1 MCDIVRPAVFLFV
14 PFLVFGEV
22 MGVAYGKTLEFTLS
36 DWKGEPGI
44 PEGWAGNKVSFAG
57 DTYSDGMKFASS
69 GSYLQSP
76 QFGFALRSVK
86 ALVCCNS
93 ADAPKRLTFF
103 AMSEGEKSGE
113 GSPFD
118 FSNQSGIYNW
128 QTKEVECETDSFR
141 IEIVG
146 SDSRVNW
153 YVLKLSVELDET
165 RPIWHEVVPDSEV
178 EPTMGLSNC
187 WKVSEFKKTGGGKFA
202 RVADFS
208 FAENVK
214 SRSVWTNGESIDS
227 FYAFSSEVAV
237 SNIYPS
243 TYKSSVNGLY
253 AVLTNEDDLTI
264 CAIGLQA
271 TDRKQMELL
280 LPIKLD
286 AERKIKRLTVEFRG
300 WEPKVGSAQ
309 STTLQFHWCA
319 VDSLEA
325 IEFADWFY
333 VQAGDYSGGDMDTQ
347 RSVQIPGQDLRNK
360 KFIGLKWCVKNQANS
375 SLLAIS
381 DLRVT
386 AEVSQSG
393 TVLSI
398 R

>member
-1 MCDIVRPAVFLFV
+1 MAINPQKKAAMKAFALAAMF
-14 PFLVFGEV
+14 FAF
-22 MGVAYGKTLEFTLS
+22 AAHGKALEFNLS
-36 DWKGEPGI
+36 DWKEGSGI
-44 PEGWAGNKVSFAG
+44 PEGWTTNKVFFAG
-57 DTYSDGMKFASS
+57 DSYSSGMRFGAS

-76 QFGFALRSVK
+76 QFGSALKSVTVQ
-86 ALVCCNS
+86 LCCNKPNS
-93 ADAPKRLTFF
+93 SKVLTFF
-103 AMSEGEKSGE
+103 AMAEREKCDD
-113 GSPFD
+113 GSPFGFFD
-118 FSNQSGIYNW
+118 PAGNYNY
-128 QTKEVECETDSFR
+128 QTKDVECETDSFR

-146 SDSRVNW
+146 SDGSVNW

-214 SRSVWTNGESIDS
+214 SKSVWTNGESIDS

-243 TYKSSVNGLY
+243 TYKSSPNGLY
-253 AVLTNEDDLTI
+253 AVLTNEEGLTI
-264 CAIGLQA
+264 CALGLQA
-271 TDRKQMELL
+271 TDGKRVELL
-280 LPIKLD
+280 LPIALD
-286 AERKIKRLTVEFRG
+286 SERKVERLAVEFRG
-300 WEPKVGSAQ
+300 WEPKVGTART
-309 STTLQFHWCA
+309 TTLMFHWCA
-319 VDSLEA
+319 ADSLEA

-333 VQAGDYSGGDMDTQ
+333 VQTGEYSGGNMDTQ
-347 RSVQIPGQDLRNK
+347 RMVRIPGRDFRGK
-360 KFIGLKWCVKNQANS
+360 KFIGLKWSVKNQANS

-386 AEVSQSG
+386 ADLSQSG
-393 TVLSI
+393 SLLLV